1 MQLEA
6 ITDKVVETDTIE
18 KQSLLVVKPNS
29 SKNVSVNRTGEPIHQ
44 RTSCA
49 STSIVPTGAAQSASI
64 KLRDYQQVAI
74 AQVYAFFRTGIKA
87 VLLYAPTGAGKTVL
101 AAKMIVDAVKKGR
114 RVLFLVHRAKLVKQ
128 TVKTLLSQG
137 IEPSV
142 IWAGWDELPDYSRFV
157 QVAMVQT
164 LQNRELPPDIGL
176 VIADEVHTTA
186 FYKLYS
192 EKVVPTYGGNILAL
206 SKCFFVGLSAS
217 PWRTKATEGYCHLFQ
232 ALVRAPYPQELID
245 MGYLVRSR
253 QFGYDGLI
261 DFKKLDTSGNGDFTQ
276 KSMES
281 VCTPVYNREVVK
293 RYQEICPER
302 KAIVFCAGVNQAL
315 DITAK
320 FRASGITAECIIE
333 ATPEKERDAIFERFQ
348 DGTTHILISV
358 NVLCEG
364 FDEPTVEAVLLARP
378 TKSRALLVQMC
389 GRGLRLSQGKENCY
403 FLDFAE
409 NFKRLGLHTKRFTTP
424 LCPRGSKETA
434 KEEESIELKTC
445 PNCGEIIPAMLG
457 VCPNCGYIFP
467 KKIKIAPPPRPFGE
481 ILSPEQEKQAKYL
494 RKYLYN
500 AYWKEKQG
508 ILEIEA
514 NFSKRFKYQI
524 PNSWCMDA
532 IFQGDTKL
540 MLYHQQLYIRFLRQ
554 ECSHKDDRFS
564 KDWIRLMMYRE
575 FGDQSNPDYQP
586 WWSILGLSRPIKD
599 IEEIKFLYRNKCE
612 YYANTTYGRDM
623 LELLSLA
630 MCEALDREIRPGVV
644 VTWTKCP
651 GYLEWMQPFRVIRVD
666 VQEEQAEIE
675 GIHHKV
681 PISQLLAA

>member
-1 MQLEA
+1 MQLKA
-6 ITDKVVETDTIE
+6 ITDKVVSVPIISR
-18 KQSLLVVKPNS
+18 QSLQVGKSNS
-29 SKNVSVNRTGEPIHQ
+29 SIPVSVNPSEEAIPQHG
-44 RTSCA
+44 
-49 STSIVPTGAAQSASI
+49 SI
-64 KLRDYQQVAI
+64 KLRDYQKEAI

-128 TVKTLLSQG
+128 TVKTLHRHG

-142 IWAGWDELPDYSRFV
+142 IWAGWHELPDYSSLV

-186 FYKLYS
+186 FYKLYC
-192 EKVVPTYGGNILAL
+192 EKVVPTYGGKILAI

-232 ALVRAPYPQELID
+232 AIVRAPYPQELIL

-261 DFKKLDTSGNGDFTQ
+261 DFKKLDTGGNGDFTQ
-276 KSMES
+276 KSMER
-281 VCTPVYNREVVK
+281 VCTPVYNDEIVK
-293 RYQEICPER
+293 RYLGVCPER
-302 KAIVFCAGVNQAL
+302 KAIVFCPSVNQAL

-320 FRASGITAECIIE
+320 FRACGITAECIIE
-333 ATPEKERDAIFERFQ
+333 ATPEKERDAIFERFHL
-348 DGTTHILISV
+348 GVTHILISV

-364 FDEPTVEAVLLARP
+364 FDEPTVEAVVLARP

-389 GRGLRLSQGKENCY
+389 GRGLRLSQDKSDCY

-409 NFKRLGLHTKRFTTP
+409 NFKRLGLHTQRFKTS
-424 LCPRGSKETA
+424 LCPRSSRDAVKDS
-434 KEEESIELKTC
+434 ESIELKTC
-445 PNCGEIIPAMLG
+445 PICSEIIPAMLG

-467 KKIKIAPPPRPFGE
+467 KRAKNPPPPRPFGE
-481 ILSPEQEKQAKYL
+481 ILSREQDKQAKYL

-500 AYWKEKQG
+500 AYWKEKKG
-508 ILEIEA
+508 IALDVDGD
-514 NFSKRFKYQI
+514 FSQRFGYQI
-524 PNSWCMDA
+524 PTSWCMDA
-532 IFQGDTKL
+532 IFQDDTKL
-540 MLYHQQLYIRFLRQ
+540 MRYHQQLYIRFLRS
-554 ECSHKDDRFS
+554 ECGNIDNHSS
-564 KDWIRLMMYRE
+564 TEWIKLMMHRE
-575 FGDQSNPDYQP
+575 FGDKANFGYQP
-586 WWSILGLSRPIKD
+586 WWEIMGIPRPIKD
-599 IEEIKFLYRNKCE
+599 LEEIQLLYRNKCE
-612 YYANTTYGRDM
+612 LYANYTYGREM

-630 MCEALDREIRPGVV
+630 MCEALDMTIKPGVV
-644 VTWTKCP
+644 VTWTDCP

-666 VQEEQAEIE
+666 AQKEEAEIE
-675 GIHHKV
+675 GVHHRV
-681 PISQLLAA
+681 PISQLLVA

>member
-6 ITDKVVETDTIE
+6 ITDLVVSVPIISR
-18 KQSLLVVKPNS
+18 QSLQVGQPNS
-29 SKNVSVNRTGEPIHQ
+29 EIPVSVNPTGEAIPQ
-44 RTSCA
+44 RD
-49 STSIVPTGAAQSASI
+49 SI

-128 TVKTLLSQG
+128 TVKTLHRHG

-142 IWAGWDELPDYSRFV
+142 IWAGWHQLPDYSKLV

-192 EKVVPTYGGNILAL
+192 EKVVPTYGGNILAI

-232 ALVRAPYPQELID
+232 AIVRAPYPQELIL

-261 DFKKLDTSGNGDFTQ
+261 DFKKLDTGGNGDFTQ

-281 VCTPVYNREVVK
+281 VCTEVYNDEVVL
-293 RYQEICPER
+293 RYLEICPER
-302 KAIVFCAGVNQAL
+302 KAIVFCAGVKQAL

-320 FRASGITAECIIE
+320 FRARGKRAECIIE
-333 ATPEKERDAIFERFQ
+333 ATPEKERDAIFERFH
-348 DGTTHILISV
+348 DSTTHILISV

-364 FDEPTVEAVLLARP
+364 FDEPTVGAVMLARP

-389 GRGLRLSQGKENCY
+389 GRGLRLSQGKSDCY

-424 LCPRGSKETA
+424 LCPRGSREVV
-434 KEEESIELKTC
+434 KEEEIELKTC
-445 PNCGEIIPAMLG
+445 PSCGEIIPAMLG

-467 KKIKIAPPPRPFGE
+467 QKAKNPPPPRPFGE

-494 RKYLYN
+494 RKYFYN
-500 AYWKEKQG
+500 AYWKEKKG
-508 ILEIEA
+508 LLDVDA
-514 NFSKRFKYQI
+514 TFSKRFGYQL

-532 IFQGDTKL
+532 IFQGDTSL
-540 MLYHQQLYIRFLRQ
+540 MRYHQQLYIRFLRL
-554 ECSHKDDRFS
+554 ECSNTDNHS
-564 KDWIRLMMYRE
+564 NTEWIKLMMYRE
-575 FGDQSNPDYQP
+575 FGSKPNLGYQP
-586 WWSILGLSRPIKD
+586 WWSILGIPRPIKD
-599 IEEIKFLYRNKCE
+599 LEEIKLLYRKACE
-612 YYANTTYGRDM
+612 LYANSTYGREM

-630 MCEALDREIRPGVV
+630 MCEALDMTIKPGVV
-644 VTWTKCP
+644 VTWTDCP

-666 VQEEQAEIE
+666 ALTEQAEIE
-675 GIHHKV
+675 GIHHRV
-681 PISQLLAA
+681 PISQLLVA

>member
-1 MQLEA
+1 MQLKA
-6 ITDKVVETDTIE
+6 ITDKVVSTDKISR
-18 KQSLLVVKPNS
+18 QSLLVGYPNS
-29 SKNVSVNRTGEPIHQ
+29 SNPVSKNPTGEPPHQ
-44 RTSCA
+44 RNALKQTP
-49 STSIVPTGAAQSASI
+49 IVTDSAALGAAIS
-64 KLRDYQQVAI
+64 LRDYQKLAI
-74 AQVYAFFRTGIKA
+74 AQVYAFFRTGIKS

-128 TVKTLLSQG
+128 TVQTLRKQG

-142 IWAGWDELPDYSRFV
+142 IWAGWHSSPDYSKIV
-157 QVAMVQT
+157 LVAMVQT

-192 EKVVPTYGGNILAL
+192 EKVVPTYGGTILAL

-232 ALVRAPYPQELID
+232 AIVRAPYPQELID

-261 DFKKLDTSGNGDFTQ
+261 DFKKLDTGGNGDFTL

-281 VCTPVYNREVVK
+281 VCTPVYNSEVVK
-293 RYQEICPER
+293 RYVEVCPER
-302 KAIVFCAGVNQAL
+302 KAIVFTAGVKQAL
-315 DITAK
+315 DITAQ
-320 FRASGITAECIIE
+320 FHARGITAECIIE
-333 ATPEKERDAIFERFQ
+333 ATPEKERDAIFERFHH
-348 DGTTHILISV
+348 GSTHILISV

-389 GRGLRLSQGKENCY
+389 GRGLRLSQGKSDCY

-409 NFKRLGLHTKRFTTP
+409 NFKRLGLHTKRFATP
-424 LCPRGSKETA
+424 LCPRGSSQA
-434 KEEESIELKTC
+434 VKEEEEIELKTC
-445 PNCGEIIPAMLG
+445 PNCGELIPAMLG
-457 VCPNCGYIFP
+457 VCPKCGYVFP
-467 KKIKIAPPPRPFGE
+467 KKAKNPPPPRPFGE

-494 RKYLYN
+494 RKYFYN
-500 AYWKEKQG
+500 AYWKEKKE
-508 ILEIEA
+508 IL
-514 NFSKRFKYQI
+514 NCDTDFSKRFGYQI
-524 PNSWCMDA
+524 PNSWCIDA
-532 IFQGDTKL
+532 IFQGNSNL
-540 MLYHQQLYIRFLRQ
+540 MLYHQQLYLRFLRQ
-554 ECSHKDDRFS
+554 QCSNQDDLS
-564 KDWIRLMMYRE
+564 TKEWIKLMMYRE
-575 FGDQSNPDYQP
+575 FGDQSNPVYRA
-586 WWSILGLSRPIKD
+586 WWEILGLSRPLKDVEQIKL
-599 IEEIKFLYRNKCE
+599 IYRNQCE

-630 MCEALDREIRPGVV
+630 MCEALDRTIKPGVV
-644 VTWTKCP
+644 VTWSNCP
-651 GYLEWMQPFRVIRVD
+651 GYLEWMQPFKVKSID
-666 VQEEQAEIE
+666 HGMEQAELE
-675 GIHHKV
+675 GLRDSV

>member
-1 MQLEA
+1 MQLEG
-6 ITDKVVETDTIE
+6 ITDNVVETGTN
-18 KQSLLVVKPNS
+18 KRQSQQVRKPNS
-29 SKNVSVNRTGEPIHQ
+29 SKNLSANRTGEPTHQ
-44 RTSCA
+44 
-49 STSIVPTGAAQSASI
+49 PTDHSQTPVGTTPPQSASI
-64 KLRDYQQVAI
+64 KLRDYQKEAI
-74 AQVYAFFRTGIKA
+74 SQVYAFFRTGITA

-101 AAKMIVDAVKKGR
+101 AAKMILDAVTKGR

-128 TVKTLLSQG
+128 TVNTLRRNG

-142 IWAGWDELPDYSRFV
+142 IWAGWQEQPDYSKLV

-186 FYKLYS
+186 FYKLYC

-232 ALVRAPYPQELID
+232 AIVRAPYPQELID

-261 DFKKLDTSGNGDFTQ
+261 DFKKLDTGGNGDFTQ

-281 VCTPVYNREVVK
+281 VCTPVYNLEVVK
-293 RYQEICPER
+293 RYLQVCPGR
-302 KAIVFCAGVNQAL
+302 KAIVFCAGVKQAL

-320 FRASGITAECIIE
+320 FRALGITAECIIE

-389 GRGLRLSQGKENCY
+389 GRGLRLSQGKSDCY

-424 LCPRGSKETA
+424 LCPRGLKETA
-434 KEEESIELKTC
+434 KEEEVIELKTC
-445 PNCGEIIPAMLG
+445 PSCGEIIPAMLG
-457 VCPNCGYIFP
+457 VCPFCGYVFP
-467 KKIKIAPPPRPFGE
+467 RKIKIAPPPRPFGE

-508 ILEIEA
+508 ILDVDA
-514 NFSKRFKYQI
+514 NFSKRFSYQI
-524 PNSWCMDA
+524 PNEWCMDA

-540 MLYHQQLYIRFLRQ
+540 LLYHQQLYLRFLHQ
-554 ECSHKDDRFS
+554 QCSHKDDHFS
-564 KDWIRLMMYRE
+564 KEWIRLMMYRE
-575 FGDQSNPDYQP
+575 FGDKSNPIYQP
-586 WWSILGLSRPIKD
+586 WWSILGLSKPTNNV
-599 IEEIKFLYRNKCE
+599 EEIKFLYRNKCE
-612 YYANTTYGRDM
+612 YYANTTYGQDM
-623 LELLSLA
+623 LDLLSLA
-630 MCEALDREIRPGVV
+630 ISEALDKEIRPGVV
-644 VTWTKCP
+644 VTWIDCP
-651 GYLEWMQPFRVIRVD
+651 GYLEWMQPFKVIRINPLT
-666 VQEEQAEIE
+666 EQAELD
-675 GIHHKV
+675 GLRHTV

>member
-6 ITDKVVETDTIE
+6 ITDKVVETDKI
-18 KQSLLVVKPNS
+18 KRQSLPVGKPNS
-29 SKNVSVNRTGEPIHQ
+29 SKTVSVNQTGEPIHQ
-44 RTSCA
+44 HSGSSQTP
-49 STSIVPTGAAQSASI
+49 IPTAGTAQSTSI
-64 KLRDYQQVAI
+64 KLRDYQKEAI

-128 TVKTLLSQG
+128 TVKTLRRNG

-142 IWAGWDELPDYSRFV
+142 IWAGWQELPDYSKLV

-186 FYKLYS
+186 FYKLYC

-232 ALVRAPYPQELID
+232 AIVRAPYSQELIN

-261 DFKKLDTSGNGDFTQ
+261 DFKKLDTGGNGDFTQ

-281 VCTPVYNREVVK
+281 VCTPVYNLEVVK
-293 RYQEICPER
+293 RYLKVCPER
-302 KAIVFCAGVNQAL
+302 KAIVFCAGVNQAI
-315 DITAK
+315 DITVK
-320 FRASGITAECIIE
+320 FRAYGITAECITE
-333 ATPEKERDAIFERFQ
+333 ATPEKERDAIFERFHH
-348 DGTTHILISV
+348 GTTHILISV

-389 GRGLRLSQGKENCY
+389 GRGLRLSQGKSDCY

-409 NFKRLGLHTKRFTTP
+409 NFQRLGLHTKRFTTP
-424 LCPRGSKETA
+424 LCPRGSRETVP
-434 KEEESIELKTC
+434 EEEEIELKTC
-445 PNCGEIIPAMLG
+445 PNCGAIIPAMLR
-457 VCPNCGYIFP
+457 VCPNCGYIFAKNP
-467 KKIKIAPPPRPFGE
+467 KIAPPPRPFGE

-494 RKYLYN
+494 RKYLYH

-508 ILEIEA
+508 ILDVDA
-514 NFSKRFKYQI
+514 NFSKRFGYQI
-524 PNSWCMDA
+524 PTEWCMDA
-532 IFQGDTKL
+532 VFQGKTKL
-540 MLYHQQLYIRFLRQ
+540 LLYHQQLYLRFLRQ
-554 ECSHKDDRFS
+554 ECSHKGDRFS
-564 KDWIRLMMYRE
+564 KEWISVMMYRE
-575 FGDQSNPDYQP
+575 FGDKSNPVYQP
-586 WWSILGLSRPIKD
+586 WWEILGLSRPTKD

-612 YYANTTYGRDM
+612 YYANSTYGQDM

-630 MCEALDREIRPGVV
+630 ISEALDREIRPGVI
-644 VTWTKCP
+644 VTWADCP
-651 GYLEWMQPFRVIRVD
+651 GYLEWMQPFKVIRIDPVT
-666 VQEEQAEIE
+666 EQVELE
-675 GIHHKV
+675 GIYHTV